1 MRLFHVSE
9 ESDIKVFK
17 PRIPTRSD
25 LEQSIGL
32 VWAINEECLPNF
44 LTPRDCPRVTYHVGK
59 GTTSMDRD
67 RFVTSKNC
75 NHVVIIE
82 NRWLKIMNNT
92 TLYLYEFD
100 PVGFKLQDEIAG
112 YYVSATPQVPIGKI
126 VIKDLLQELF
136 LRNVEV
142 RLVDNLWDICDK
154 IKNTSFH
161 WSMCRMANAIRN

>member
-9 ESDIKVFK
+9 ESDIKIFN

-25 LEQSIGL
+25 LLQSIGL

-59 GTTSMDRD
+59 DTTSMDKD
-67 RFVTSKNC
+67 RFITSKNC

-82 NRWLKIMNNT
+82 NRWLETMNNT
-92 TLYLYEFD
+92 VLYLYEFD
-100 PVGFKLQDEIAG
+100 PKGFALQDEIAG
-112 YYVSATPQVPIGKI
+112 YYVSTTPQVPIDKI

-136 LRNVEV
+136 LRNIEV
-142 RLVDNLWDICDK
+142 RFVDNLWNICDK

-161 WSMCRMANAIRN
+161 WSMCRMGNAFRD